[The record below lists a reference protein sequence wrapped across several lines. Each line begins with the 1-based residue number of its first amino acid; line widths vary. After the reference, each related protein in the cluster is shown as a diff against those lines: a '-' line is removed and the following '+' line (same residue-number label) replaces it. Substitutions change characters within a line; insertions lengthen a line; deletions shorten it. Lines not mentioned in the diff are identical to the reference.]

1 MLMTGI
7 FFQLLLPYFNF
18 KEKERRTP
26 TVTSADIEVSQI
38 LDEVVWE
45 IEKKMRQVTMIS

>member
-38 LDEVVWE
+38 LDE
-45 IEKKMRQVTMIS
+45 SCLGN